1 MIDGASEAGRPLYSA
16 PASLEFKYVVQT
28 QVVNMSF
35 VEPLGYSLVL
45 FSLLVLLQY
54 VVCGISTLAVVV
66 W

>member
-1 MIDGASEAGRPLYSA
+1 MPSPVLYTA
-16 PASLEFKYVVQT
+16 PASLEFQYVVET

>member
-45 FSLLVLLQY
+45 FSLLLQY
-54 VVCGISTLAVVV
+54 VVCGISTVTVVV